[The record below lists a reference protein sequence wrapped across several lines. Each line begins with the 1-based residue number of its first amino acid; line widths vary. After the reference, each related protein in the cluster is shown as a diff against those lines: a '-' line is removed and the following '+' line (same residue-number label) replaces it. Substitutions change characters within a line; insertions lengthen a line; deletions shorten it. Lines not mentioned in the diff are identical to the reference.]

1 MVACAA
7 RHRKAAFEAAEFL
20 MDYLKSRAPF
30 WKKEETLSGSEWV
43 AAKDLDEAALRR
55 W

>member
-1 MVACAA
+1 
-7 RHRKAAFEAAEFL
+7 

-30 WKKEETLSGSEWV
+30 WKKEFTTDGAEWV
-43 AAKDLDEAALRR
+43 EAKDADEAALTK

>member
-1 MVACAA
+1 
-7 RHRKAAFEAAEFL
+7 

-30 WKKEETLSGSEWV
+30 WKKEIGPDGAEWV
-43 AAKDLDEAALRR
+43 AAKDSDEAALSR